1 MFGYSEPM
9 KDLNFQHLRY
19 FWVTARE
26 GKLNKASKILSLSP
40 STISA
45 QIKSL
50 EHNLGYS
57 LFERRGRGLAL
68 TERGIMV
75 KQYADEIFAL
85 GQEMVDA
92 GRSSTRQRHAYRFH
106 VGVANDLPKLV
117 ARDLLSPSMRI
128 DGCPVH
134 LVVHEDRP
142 DRLVADLG
150 VHHLDMVLVDRPVT
164 LSSDLRAES
173 VLLGESTVT
182 LMAAPSLAGRILNGF
197 PQSLEGAP
205 LLLPEVGSAMRGLLE
220 TWFEQTGIR
229 PHVVAEFGDSA
240 LLKAFGEDGIGVFA
254 VPTAIRAAVEAQ
266 YRVLAVGELKDAKER
281 VYAVVMSSRM
291 RNQAVQAVLQG
302 AATNLRFS
310 RTNDAE

>member
-1 MFGYSEPM
+1 M

>member
-1 MFGYSEPM
+1 M

-26 GKLNKASKILSLSP
+26 GKLNKASKLLHLSP

-50 EHNLGYS
+50 EQSLGYA

-68 TERGIMV
+68 TERGVMV

-85 GQEMVDA
+85 GQEMIDA
-92 GRSSTRQRHAYRFH
+92 GRRATKQRHTYRFH

-117 ARDLLSPSMRI
+117 ARDLLSPAMNI

-134 LVVHEDRP
+134 LVAHEDSP

-173 VLLGESTVT
+173 ILLGESTVT

-220 TWFEQTGIR
+220 TWFEQSGIR

-240 LLKAFGEDGIGVFA
+240 LLKAFGEKGTGVFA
-254 VPTAIRAAVEAQ
+254 VPTAVRSAVEAQ
-266 YRVLAVGELKDAKER
+266 YRVLAVGELEEAKER

-291 RNQAVQAVLQG
+291 QNQAVQAVLHG

-310 RTNDAE
+310 HSESDKERN